1 MTREERE
8 RFVRSAWFESGTAE
22 DAVQKIVD
30 AWENDA
36 NEAFTRGIYAEQET
50 RGAQG

>member
-1 MTREERE
+1 MTREEKE

-30 AWENDA
+30 KWEEEIDA
-36 NEAFTRGIYAEQET
+36 AFTRGIYAEQET
-50 RGAQG
+50 RGAQD